1 MENPK
6 PEEAKD
12 VKKPDELSDK
22 DLKTVAG
29 GSQVAESSGP
39 KAVEIFLKLENTGE

>member
-6 PEEAKD
+6 PEEVKD
-12 VKKPDELSDK
+12 VKKKDEVSEK

-29 GSQVAESSGP
+29 GAQVVDNGGP
-39 KAVEIFLKLENTGE
+39 KAVEVFLKLENTDE